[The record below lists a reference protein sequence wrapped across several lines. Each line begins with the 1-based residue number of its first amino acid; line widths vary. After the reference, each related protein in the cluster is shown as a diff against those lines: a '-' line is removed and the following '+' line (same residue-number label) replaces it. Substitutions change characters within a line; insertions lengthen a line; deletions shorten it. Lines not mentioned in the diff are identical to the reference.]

1 MVFTLG
7 VFYLVGVDTSKQQIG
22 TGGPFIVPTPYPITR
37 PSILPPQEVPSLPT
51 KSPLTPRVTVP
62 GVHSQGPGVSQRT
75 PQQLNPQ
82 SPRVTVKG
90 QTGNPPSVTR
100 TVNKSTRTGIEGAT
114 GSTDKF

>member
-1 MVFTLG
+1 MVS
-7 VFYLVGVDTSKQQIG
+7 YLVGVDTSKQQIG

-51 KSPLTPRVTVP
+51 KSQLTPRATVP
-62 GVHSQGPGVSQRT
+62 GVPSQGPGVSQRT

-90 QTGNPPSVTR
+90 QTGSVTR
-100 TVNKSTRTGIEGAT
+100 TLNKSTGTGIEGAT
-114 GSTDKF
+114 GSSDKF